1 MWVTSVRGEFS
12 CTHLCVKGWVTSG
25 LHPSQTMVDHFREQ
39 ETQGGKTK
47 NNSQDLCNS
56 FPRRLK
62 ELDESQGERLKY

>member
-1 MWVTSVRGEFS
+1 
-12 CTHLCVKGWVTSG
+12 
-25 LHPSQTMVDHFREQ
+25 MVDHFREQ